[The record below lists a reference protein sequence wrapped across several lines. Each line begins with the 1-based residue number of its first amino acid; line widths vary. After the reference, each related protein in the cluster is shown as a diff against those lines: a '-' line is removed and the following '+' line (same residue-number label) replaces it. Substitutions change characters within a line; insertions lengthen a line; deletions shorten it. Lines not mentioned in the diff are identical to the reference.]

1 MASEIWDVFAPD
13 GCKKVIAS
21 IQANVQ
27 ETGYNEDEVRFGE
40 YPMTSIQYIVSG
52 KNPWVIN
59 GILIQVSPFCV
70 DYPENPEKVEVTGCV
85 LRLDGK
91 GTSMDLGKPTRVW
104 FDQWYDELCN
114 NNDDYVE
121 QSSEEEFSE
130 VEDERL

>member
-1 MASEIWDVFAPD
+1 M
-13 GCKKVIAS
+13 
-21 IQANVQ
+21 
-27 ETGYNEDEVRFGE
+27 
-40 YPMTSIQYIVSG
+40 
-52 KNPWVIN
+52 
-59 GILIQVSPFCV
+59 
-70 DYPENPEKVEVTGCV
+70 DYPEDPEKVEATGCV

-121 QSSEEEFSE
+121 QSSEEEEFSE